1 MKTLRRM
8 LGIFLSVL
16 MIVGVIPQTI
26 QASAADTTPDYSY
39 TLTGNMGAVISFS
52 DIKVTSAVLDN
63 STLADVTFTDNTVTV
78 TGKSNAAGTALLTVN
93 DTLDFEIPIGHTT
106 FIMNDNTVTV
116 YDGNGANYE
125 VYGQIYT
132 STDSQTVILTKNSDG
147 SYTYTNTDDY
157 KLNVNVT
164 KAGGTY
170 VFSGTGNDMSISVNK
185 GLTAKTDILLAG
197 LTLSSSYTSPVT
209 IKKESTAP
217 VNIKALQGTVNSLSD
232 SEFNNA
238 DTYGDTADGADGTN
252 AEYAESAVIKAKAN
266 SNLTLCGKGTLNIK
280 CVTKNAVKVGEYGT
294 LTIRNII
301 LNAESAK
308 NGISCDNIM
317 NINSGVITVD
327 AQGGDAVRSD
337 PDEVNADAGCSAI
350 ININGGTLNLTAS
363 SDAVQSA
370 QNVEISGGTFNIKTG
385 AGYND
390 KSFDKDTMSCK
401 GIKASAN
408 TSDTTDTDTVTDTSE
423 STNTISITGGTFNL
437 NCADDAVHSD
447 GYVVIEGGI
456 FNIYTGD
463 DGVRADTSLTLGKE
477 NGEDGAVVINVNTSY
492 EGLEA
497 GSVYIYSGT
506 YNVYASDDGINA
518 AAGNGNFNEG
528 GDPGRPDP
536 RTGIEPSSPPP
547 RPDDSDFTPPDPFD
561 PDNPNAGGDYKLEIY
576 GGNIFVNC
584 DGDGLDS
591 NGTITATGGNSIVWS
606 MRSGGDNS
614 PIDCD
619 GSFTVNGAVIFGAGS
634 SGMNDGI
641 PASGSQSYITSKN
654 SVNQGTV
661 INVLSNNETV
671 FSAAAVKNVNYVFYT
686 SPTLSNGQITT
697 GGTAQSYTAVFNA
710 NGHGTSPEN
719 QTICLGGFVTRPA
732 DLTADGFTFT
742 GWFTDS
748 SCTSAYDFGLAVTG
762 NVTLYAGWTAN
773 GTADT
778 NEDSDSDTE
787 VDVTPDEGYVVTF
800 NAEHAKI
807 NIYYKQ
813 DYAKADEE
821 NVTTAYSRNS
831 TTGEKDSTG
840 DGQVNFTVIPDDG
853 YTVESVKAEG
863 TFKNIKDICD
873 SAGIPDT
880 YRITKI
886 ESALTV
892 IVNVTEEVSTTDTAD
907 DANTDISTE
916 TDISDTNSEADTETD
931 ISDTNSEADTE
942 TDTLDT
948 NTETDTETDTT
959 DSNTAT
965 ETDTNTETSIDEG
978 YLVTFNSEHAKINI
992 YYKQDYTKADEENV
1006 TNAYS
1011 RNSTTGE
1018 KDSTG
1023 DGQVNFTVI
1032 PDDGYTVA
1040 SVKVNGDYKN
1050 IKDVSE
1056 VAGIDNTFRITKI
1069 KSELTV
1075 NVYAIVKLV
1084 ESDTDTQ
1091 TDVESDSDT
1100 QSDIVSDSDTQS
1112 DIVSDSDTQSDIESD
1127 SDTQSATAIR
1137 RAILNPAAI
1146 RRAIL
1151 NPIVTHKVILNPT
1164 VTHKAMLN
1172 PTVTHKV
1179 MLNPKVIHRVKLKP
1193 TVIHRVKLKPTVI
1206 HKAMLE
1212 PTATQRVTLIQ
1223 IPILKQKSIC
1233 TATSIRTE
1241 RSQPPTA
1248 CFYRDML

>member
-132 STDSQTVILTKNSDG
+132 STDSQTVIPTKNSDG

-170 VFSGTGNDMSISVNK
+170 VFSGIGNDMSISVNK

-252 AEYAESAVIKAKAN
+252 AEYAESGVIKAKAN

-327 AQGGDAVRSD
+327 AKGGDAVRSD

-350 ININGGTLNLTAS
+350 INVNGGTLNLTAS

-370 QNVEISGGTFNIKTG
+370 QNLEISGGTFNIKTG

-463 DGVRADTSLTLGKE
+463 DGVHADTSLTLGKE
-477 NGEDGAVVINVNTSY
+477 NGDDGAVVINVNTSY

-787 VDVTPDEGYVVTF
+787 VNVTHDEGYVVTF

-813 DYAKADEE
+813 DYTKADEE

-853 YTVESVKAEG
+853 YTVESVNAEG

-907 DANTDISTE
+907 DANTDIS
-916 TDISDTNSEADTETD
+916 TETD

-1112 DIVSDSDTQSDIESD
+1112 DIVSDSDTQSDVESESDTQSEVETDSDTQSDVESESDTQSDVESD
-1127 SDTQSATAIR
+1127 SDTQSEVETDSDTQSDVGTDSNTESDVDTDTDTETEKYMYGDINKDGKITASDSLLLQRYVIGLTKLDDVQLKL
-1137 RAILNPAAI
+1137 ADVNGDGKNTNSDCLNILRYSIN
-1146 RRAIL
+1146 L
-1151 NPIVTHKVILNPT
+1151 NTNSHTGEYIEV
-1164 VTHKAMLN
+1164 
-1172 PTVTHKV
+1172 
-1179 MLNPKVIHRVKLKP
+1179 
-1193 TVIHRVKLKPTVI
+1193 
-1206 HKAMLE
+1206 
-1212 PTATQRVTLIQ
+1212 
-1223 IPILKQKSIC
+1223 
-1233 TATSIRTE
+1233 
-1241 RSQPPTA
+1241 
-1248 CFYRDML
+1248 